1 MSDIVLR
8 YWDDLT
14 EEQQGYFSQGM
25 RTSNRNLLREYLRV
39 DCERVA
45 SYKPDEIFVRFVS
58 QEYEFC
64 DYFIVNAGV
73 FEEML
78 LRFNLNETASMLST
92 LREFFLPH
100 CGLVVEE
107 EEVNWKKEGF

>member
-8 YWDDLT
+8 YWGDLT

-25 RTSNRNLLREYLRV
+25 RTANRNLLREYLRV

-45 SYKPDEIFVRFVS
+45 FYKPDEIFVRFVS
-58 QEYEFC
+58 QEYQFC
-64 DYFIVNAGV
+64 DYFIVNAAV

-78 LRFNLNETASMLST
+78 LRFNLNDTASMLST
-92 LREFFLPH
+92 LRDFCHRRCVP
-100 CGLVVEE
+100 VVE
-107 EEVNWKKEGF
+107 EEVNWEKEGF